1 MFQLYSQLND
11 FINDMV
17 YRLDNFEQIKQQ
29 LYMPME
35 VDPQFVALHVALMVL
50 VALSAT

>member
-1 MFQLYSQLND
+1 
-11 FINDMV
+11 MV

-29 LYMPME
+29 LYMPMG
-35 VDPQFVALHVALMVL
+35 VDPRFVALHVALMVL